1 MTSNRQVRLKS
12 RPPGM
17 PTVDNFDCVD
27 ASMPPLADGDVL
39 RRTIYLS
46 LDPYMRGRM
55 SDAPSYA
62 APVAIGQVM
71 CGHTV
76 SEVVESK
83 NPSFLKGAIVTGY
96 DGWQQYAVSNGKEL
110 RALDPSLAPIAT
122 AISVLGMPGMTA
134 FVGLMDIG
142 RPKPGETVVV
152 SAASGAVGSVVGQLA
167 RIKGCRTVGIAGSD
181 EKCRYIVEELGFD
194 ASINHKMGG
203 DLVAALRAVCPN
215 GIDIYFENVGGAVF
229 EAVMRNLANGARI
242 PLCGLISEYNT
253 APHGGPNLRPLLVH
267 KATIRGFIV
276 SDHQDR
282 AGAFQAECA
291 PLVRDG
297 AIKYRHDIVDG
308 LDAAPKALIGLFE
321 GRNFGKLIVRVS
333 PDPTA

>member
-1 MTSNRQVRLKS
+1 
-12 RPPGM
+12 M
-17 PTVDNFDCVD
+17 PSVDNFDAVD
-27 ASMPPLADGDVL
+27 TATPPLGDGDVL

-83 NPSFLKGAIVTGY
+83 NPAFRAGDIVTGY
-96 DGWQQYAVSNGKEL
+96 DGWQQLAASNGKDL
-110 RALDPSLAPIAT
+110 RKLDPKAAPIAT

-142 RPKPGETVVV
+142 QPKAGETVVV
-152 SAASGAVGSVVGQLA
+152 SAASGAVGSMVGQLA
-167 RIKGCRTVGIAGSD
+167 RIKGCRAVGLAGSD

-194 ASINHKMGG
+194 ASINYKVGG
-203 DLVAALRAVCPN
+203 DLVQALRAVCPK
-215 GIDIYFENVGGAVF
+215 GIDIYFENVGGEVFAAVL
-229 EAVMRNLANGARI
+229 RNLAKGARI

-253 APHGGPNLRPLLVH
+253 DPKSGPNLRPVLV
-267 KATIRGFIV
+267 ARAMMRGFIV
-276 SDHQDR
+276 SDHLDR
-282 AGAFQAECA
+282 AAAFQAECA

-297 AIKYRHDIVDG
+297 KIKFRHDIVDG
-308 LDAAPKALIGLFE
+308 LDAAPKALIGLFD

-333 PDPTA
+333 KDPTAN